1 MKTGAREDG
10 VCAMELYELFERF
23 EIEFELDLPDD
34 AEETLL
40 TVRDV
45 RDSIRQIYRE
55 QGIEAPSGAIF
66 ERLRRL
72 TALLTR
78 ADASDIEPATRFSD
92 LLPTHRAA

>member
-1 MKTGAREDG
+1 MKTGAQDDG
-10 VCAMELYELFERF
+10 VFAMELYERF
-23 EIEFELDLPDD
+23 EIEFELDLPGD

-45 RDSIRQIYRE
+45 RDCIRRIYRE

-66 ERLRRL
+66 ERLRRV
-72 TALLTR
+72 TAVLTR

-92 LLPTHRAA
+92 LLPAPRAA